1 MSMLIVEDG
10 TGLNPS
16 ANSYATRAE
25 IDAYHAEM
33 GNTAWVAR
41 PTSPA
46 SPQPEEP
53 LGDAAIIRATRA
65 IDRLFGTKFKGL
77 RTQFRIQPLEW
88 PRMGVE
94 FYADGSG
101 VEIDEE
107 SIDINANENLFPD
120 NEIPVML
127 KHAVAEAAL
136 RELASAGAMTPDL
149 DRGGEIK
156 KVQAGPVSVEY
167 KDSAPATTKITSID
181 GLLKPLLKSTGSVD
195 LVMS

>member
-33 GNTAWVAR
+33 GNSAWVPR

-65 IDRLFGTKFKGL
+65 IDRLFGSKFKGL

-94 FYADGSG
+94 FYGDGG
-101 VEIDEE
+101 G
-107 SIDINANENLFPD
+107 IDIDDAAELNTSENLFPD
-120 NEIPVML
+120 NEIPTLL

-136 RELASAGAMTPDL
+136 RELASAGSMTPDL
-149 DRGGEIK
+149 DRGGDIK
-156 KVQAGPVSVEY
+156 RVQAGPVSVEY

-181 GLLKPLLKSTGSVD
+181 GLLRPLLKCSSSID
-195 LVMS
+195 LVLA